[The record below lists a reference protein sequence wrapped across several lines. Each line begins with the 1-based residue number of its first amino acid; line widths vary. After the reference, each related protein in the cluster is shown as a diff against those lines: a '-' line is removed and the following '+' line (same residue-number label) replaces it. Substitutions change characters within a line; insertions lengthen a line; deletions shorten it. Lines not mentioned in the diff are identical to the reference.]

1 MCLLYL
7 HCVRAYLHA
16 CMPMRHSPTQDH
28 LQVHHFYIFLELYPQ
43 MGVAIRDIEYPLA
56 LQPTWEDPDELS
68 DQLSP
73 HNSGALS
80 YKVCAEMSM
89 STPFNIMCILSCN
102 MCCTQYG
109 SQFVLKGTC
118 YVGLSQPNKIH
129 GNKLQKDIGDTYIHN
144 WFIQINCPRASG
156 YLSEEESGP
165 YTAL

>member
-1 MCLLYL
+1 MWEPQYVVCIYTVYVHTCML
-7 HCVRAYLHA
+7 A
-16 CMPMRHSPTQDH
+16 CQWGHSPTQDR

-43 MGVAIRDIEYPLA
+43 MGVALRDTEHHLA
-56 LQPTWEDPDELS
+56 LQLTWEDPDELS

-80 YKVCAEMSM
+80 YKVCAEMNM
-89 STPFNIMCILSCN
+89 STPFNITCILSCN

-129 GNKLQKDIGDTYIHN
+129 GNKLQKDIGDTGCIHS
-144 WFIQINCPRASG
+144 WCIQIN
-156 YLSEEESGP
+156 
-165 YTAL
+165 